1 VYRRSSIS
9 LTSPYALTVEGILDE
24 RSITLVNLHRSI
36 HLLREAMYSGTSYL
50 GSPYPELPGER
61 VDDARNPPTM
71 PWAGR
76 GDVLACIAYE
86 AETVGERPFEIRLET
101 NT

>member
-1 VYRRSSIS
+1 
-9 LTSPYALTVEGILDE
+9 
-24 RSITLVNLHRSI
+24 
-36 HLLREAMYSGTSYL
+36 MYSGTSYL
-50 GSPYPELPGER
+50 GVPDPGLPGGR
-61 VDDARNPPTM
+61 VDDAGNPPTVL
-71 PWAGR
+71 WARR